1 MVRSTGIKVQ
11 VALLKG
17 VFRVTPIKKVKWGQ
31 RYEGFK
37 RKYLKKSIPGR
48 ENKPKVKACLTY
60 WRNCQED
67 VLFLE
72 ESSTEKYEKKSVG

>member
-1 MVRSTGIKVQ
+1 MVRSTGIRVQ
-11 VALLKG
+11 VSLLKG

-37 RKYLKKSIPGR
+37 RKYLKKSIPTR
-48 ENKPKVKACLTY
+48 ENKPKVKAYLTY

-72 ESSTEKYEKKSVG
+72 ESSTEKYENKSVG